1 MDPIS
6 NFVCERTGHSANN
19 NTKWWL
25 SSSGALAPSEQAAA
39 AKGALLHA
47 AARLPTAVSPIAAAP
62 LVRLEKSTA
71 DVAAGACSPD
81 SCEAL
86 ACQGLHE
93 LQRAR

>member
-1 MDPIS
+1 MITATSDARPP
-6 NFVCERTGHSANN
+6 VHPREEVPP
-19 NTKWWL
+19 
-25 SSSGALAPSEQAAA
+25 ALAPSEQAAA
-39 AKGALLHA
+39 AKGALQHA
-47 AARLPTAVSPIAAAP
+47 AARLPTAVSFIAAAP
-62 LVRLEKSTA
+62 LARLEKSSP